1 MGIPFRAGRFF
12 NSQDHDKSTHVVVVN
27 QAMADM
33 VFPHQDPIGKRIN
46 FTYTNESN
54 YVQIVGVVGNENV
67 DSLDAPP
74 TPIVY
79 GCYEQ
84 DPYPY
89 FSLVVRT
96 KKEPGSLVGAVTR
109 AVHELEPQAPVF
121 KVSSMSQIISTSP
134 AMMVRAY
141 PAYLIG
147 GFSALALLLATLG
160 LYGVLAYSVAQRSRE
175 LGLRMALGAQR
186 GDLLRMVVAQ
196 RSETGSDR
204 NCIWNGGRLAHCA
217 ADRKFAV
224 WRGSHGCRNF
234 CGRVRRA
241 LRGRDDGQLH
251 SGLSRDQGR
260 SHGGAAIRVR
270 MRNK

>member
-1 MGIPFRAGRFF
+1 MVPNSWLFSSNCWAGSGAFPEFRRRRRLRLCRCPRSGNTSRFDLEGHPKSSGGQEYEANTPTVSQNYFSVMGIPLRAGRFF

-46 FTYTNESN
+46 FTYTNEPN

-96 KKEPGSLVGAVTR
+96 KKEPSSLVARCHAGRPR
-109 AVHELEPQAPVF
+109 A
-121 KVSSMSQIISTSP
+121 
-134 AMMVRAY
+134 
-141 PAYLIG
+141 
-147 GFSALALLLATLG
+147 
-160 LYGVLAYSVAQRSRE
+160 
-175 LGLRMALGAQR
+175 
-186 GDLLRMVVAQ
+186 
-196 RSETGSDR
+196 
-204 NCIWNGGRLAHCA
+204 
-217 ADRKFAV
+217 
-224 WRGSHGCRNF
+224 
-234 CGRVRRA
+234 
-241 LRGRDDGQLH
+241 
-251 SGLSRDQGR
+251 
-260 SHGGAAIRVR
+260 
-270 MRNK
+270 